1 MQISVRHPFTI
12 ASLPIMGSSPHDR
25 TEMQLLIQKASGLTA
40 KLFKTLSA
48 RKSETIPVLIDGPY
62 GGLEGDLTI
71 YEHVILVAG
80 GTGITFAKPVLEDL
94 LQRMQYSRTK
104 TTTIELIW
112 CVRTAGES

>member
-1 MQISVRHPFTI
+1 
-12 ASLPIMGSSPHDR
+12 MGSTPHDR
-25 TEMQLLIQKASGLTA
+25 VEMQLLIQQASGLTA

-48 RKSETIPVLIDGPY
+48 CKSDTIPVLIDGPY

-71 YEHVILVAG
+71 YEHVILFAG

-94 LQRMQYSRTK
+94 LQRMESSTSKIK
-104 TTTIELIW
+104 TVELIW